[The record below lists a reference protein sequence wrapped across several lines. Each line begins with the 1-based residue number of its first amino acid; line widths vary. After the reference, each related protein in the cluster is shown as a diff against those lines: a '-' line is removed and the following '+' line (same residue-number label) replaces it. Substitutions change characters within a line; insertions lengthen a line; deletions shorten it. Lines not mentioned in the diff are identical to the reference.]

1 MLKLTNGVPKKII
14 SLLLCFTCVFSLVAF
29 SGCDALKKD
38 DVLTLNGV
46 KISDDVFTYYLDKA
60 TVDEGID
67 ADPKLIRQKTI
78 AYVSTYFKTNSLALA
93 HNISLTI
100 GEKAAIS
107 ERVNSYWQIYKSYY
121 EKIGVRKETLTKVF
135 TIDVYRDK
143 LLLAYYGEGGTE
155 EIPLSRLYASF
166 RTNYIVFQAI
176 TGYFTETDEN
186 GKTVRIPQTEIESL
200 VLRFQSM
207 ADVVNSGEKTMEEAS
222 DYLAESGIQSAVQTV
237 VLHKDDD
244 TYPKGFFEKVQTI
257 DTRYAAIV
265 GTNDY
270 IFLVL
275 RGEADAKSEFF
286 NQKKIDIMKSIVG
299 DGIDEIIEGA
309 YKVESKVS
317 DSLFN
322 SYLQLIKNAK
332 PDAVK
337 TTEGEQK

>member
-1 MLKLTNGVPKKII
+1 MLKFSNGVPKKII
-14 SLLLCFTCVFSLVAF
+14 SLLLCFACVFSLVAF

-107 ERVNSYWQIYKSYY
+107 EKVNSYWQIYKAYY
-121 EKIGVRKETLTKVF
+121 EKIGITKETLTKVF

-155 EIPLSRLYASF
+155 EIPVSRLYASF

-286 NQKKIDIMKSIVG
+286 NEKKIDIMKSIVG
-299 DGIDEIIEGA
+299 NGIDKIIEGA

>member
-1 MLKLTNGVPKKII
+1 MLNFENSVPKRII
-14 SLLLCFTCVFSLVAF
+14 SLLLCFACIFSLVAL
-29 SGCDALKKD
+29 SGCDTFKKEN
-38 DVLTLNGV
+38 VLSLNGV
-46 KISDDVFTYYLDKA
+46 KISDDVFMYYLDKA

-67 ADPKLIRQKTI
+67 AEPKAIQLKTI
-78 AYVSTYFKTNSLALA
+78 SYVSTYFKTNSLALA
-93 HNISLTI
+93 HNVSLTI

-107 ERVNSYWQIYKSYY
+107 EKVNSYWQIYGNYY
-121 EKIGVRKETLTKVF
+121 EKIGVSKETLTKVF
-135 TIDVYRDK
+135 TVDVYRDR

-155 EIPLSRLYASF
+155 EIPMTRLYASF

-207 ADVVNSGEKTMEEAS
+207 ADVVNSGEKSMEEAS
-222 DYLAESGIQSAVQTV
+222 DYLTEAGIQSAVQTV

-244 TYPKGFFEKVQTI
+244 SYPKGFFEKVQSI

-275 RGEADAKSEFF
+275 RGEADAKSDFF
-286 NQKKIDIMKSIVG
+286 NDKKIDIIKSIVG
-299 DGIDEIIEGA
+299 NGIDEIIEGA

-322 SYLQLIKNAK
+322 SYLQLVKKAK

-337 TTEGEQK
+337 ATEGKQQ

>member
-1 MLKLTNGVPKKII
+1 MLKFSNGVPKKII
-14 SLLLCFTCVFSLVAF
+14 SLLLCFACVFSLVAF

-107 ERVNSYWQIYKSYY
+107 EKVNSYWQIYKAYY
-121 EKIGVRKETLTKVF
+121 EKIGITKETLTKVF

-155 EIPLSRLYASF
+155 EIPVSRLYASF

-286 NQKKIDIMKSIVG
+286 NEKKIDIMKSIVG
-299 DGIDEIIEGA
+299 NGIDEIIEGA

>member
-1 MLKLTNGVPKKII
+1 
-14 SLLLCFTCVFSLVAF
+14 
-29 SGCDALKKD
+29 
-38 DVLTLNGV
+38 
-46 KISDDVFTYYLDKA
+46 
-60 TVDEGID
+60 
-67 ADPKLIRQKTI
+67 
-78 AYVSTYFKTNSLALA
+78 
-93 HNISLTI
+93 
-100 GEKAAIS
+100 
-107 ERVNSYWQIYKSYY
+107 
-121 EKIGVRKETLTKVF
+121 
-135 TIDVYRDK
+135 
-143 LLLAYYGEGGTE
+143 
-155 EIPLSRLYASF
+155 
-166 RTNYIVFQAI
+166 
-176 TGYFTETDEN
+176 
-186 GKTVRIPQTEIESL
+186 
-200 VLRFQSM
+200 M

-286 NQKKIDIMKSIVG
+286 NEKKIDIMKSIVG
-299 DGIDEIIEGA
+299 NGIDEIIEGA